1 MRSVIF
7 LHLWNKAG
15 LQNAVQGFS
24 LPPLHAPGSIIR
36 FGREKP
42 HHKLT
47 CWLQEPSQLR
57 CVSSACYIH
66 AATMFLFPW
75 GGRAAVTWPSQ
86 ITSCILSIYFWLL
99 LQPRGG
105 CAAGA
110 EPCVMWG
117 RWRSPFRTESPL
129 IAIQTVTAGR
139 FCQLD
144 HPCEI
149 LLSGST
155 DEVRDTENTTLRN
168 TRLCYSVKINSCL
181 LNSMNN
187 RVWDVNI

>member
-42 HHKLT
+42 HHNSRTDCRNLLS
-47 CWLQEPSQLR
+47 CVVWALR
-57 CVSSACYIH
+57 
-66 AATMFLFPW
+66 ATSTQPPRFSFPW